1 MDTVIS
7 FFIGCGIGV
16 IIASATTLGK
26 IIKLK
31 KESKGSDT
39 RTSSE
44 KSHHK

>member
-1 MDTVIS
+1 MNTVIS

-16 IIASATTLGK
+16 IIASTITLVR

>member
-1 MDTVIS
+1 MAVIS

-16 IIASATTLGK
+16 IIVSATTLVQ

>member
-1 MDTVIS
+1 MAVIS

-16 IIASATTLGK
+16 IIASTTTLVK

-31 KESKGSDT
+31 KESKGNDT
-39 RTSSE
+39 RASSE

>member
-1 MDTVIS
+1 MAVIS

-16 IIASATTLGK
+16 LIASATTLVK

-31 KESKGSDT
+31 KENKDSDT

>member
-1 MDTVIS
+1 MAVIS
-7 FFIGCGIGV
+7 FFIGCGIGAFV
-16 IIASATTLGK
+16 VSATTLVQV
-26 IIKLK
+26 IKLK

>member
-1 MDTVIS
+1 MAVIS

-16 IIASATTLGK
+16 IIASATTLVK

-31 KESKGSDT
+31 KESKGGDT

>member
-1 MDTVIS
+1 MAVIS
-7 FFIGCGIGV
+7 FFVGCGIGV
-16 IIASATTLGK
+16 VIVSVTTLVK